1 MTSQQFHYTPAPN
14 FPGMAGL
21 PLVSLTLTH
30 ERKALTQAALVDSGS
45 TINVLPYH
53 VGLELGMAWETQ
65 TFALDMRGI
74 LAGEPAFAVVLT
86 GRVADLPPAALI
98 FAWTRKPDVRLILG
112 QTNFFQAFD
121 VCFSGA
127 QQLFEIA
134 PKGALLPPMQ
144 RK

>member
-1 MTSQQFHYTPAPN
+1 MTSQQFRYTAAPN

-30 ERKALTQAALVDSGS
+30 ERKSLTQAALVDSGS

-53 VGLELGMAWETQ
+53 VGLEWETQ

-74 LAGEPAFAVVLT
+74 LAGEPAFAVMLT
-86 GRVADLPPAALI
+86 GHVADLPPAQLI

-121 VCFSGA
+121 VCFSGS
-127 QQLFEIA
+127 QRLFEIA
-134 PKGALLPPMQ
+134 PKGALLPPI
-144 RK
+144 